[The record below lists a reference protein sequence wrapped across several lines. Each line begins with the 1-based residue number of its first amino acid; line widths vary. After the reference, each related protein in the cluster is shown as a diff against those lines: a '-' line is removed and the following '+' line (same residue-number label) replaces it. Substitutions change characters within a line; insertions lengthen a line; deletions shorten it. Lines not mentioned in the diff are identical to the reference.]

1 VTADKIKPHHLA
13 RRAIVY
19 VRQSSAHQVLHNP
32 ESRALQY
39 GMRDRLAAL
48 GWSEIEVVDDDLGR
62 SAAGGVARVGFER
75 MVAEVCLGKVGAVA
89 AREVSRFARNSRD
102 WQQLIEMGRV
112 VDTVLVDGE
121 AVYAPRDGN
130 DRLLLGLKG
139 SLNEYELDLLRQRS
153 LAARHAKARRG
164 ELVVAAPVGFIKAG
178 DRLEKD
184 PDRRVQAA
192 IRLVFDKVAELGS
205 ARQALL
211 WFHEHGLD
219 LPARRRDGTL
229 LWRRPCY
236 GSIHRMVTNPAY
248 GGAYAYG
255 RTGAAVRYD
264 GAGARPGS
272 RRKPRAEWLAL
283 RPGTHEGYLEW
294 ERAEAIRGMVSDNT
308 PASRHHGAPKHG
320 DALLAGLLRCRR
332 CGRKLT
338 VRYTGAGHDVPRYS
352 CWRGYLDNGE
362 PRCIAFGGLRA
373 DDAIEAEILKV
384 LEPAAVAAAVEAEA
398 QAAQHRDQVREALL
412 RDLQAARYAAD
423 RAFRQYDT
431 IDPANRLVA
440 AELEARWNRAL
451 EHVAEAEAKV
461 SAHDA
466 ATPAR
471 EAVTPAS
478 LAGLAGDL
486 RSVWTAPTTDARLR
500 KRIVR
505 TVVQEVVADLDEPA
519 GAVVLLIHWMGGIHT
534 QLRLPRRRRGQRNST
549 SPDIVAAVRQ
559 LVLIASDDVI
569 AGMLN
574 RNGLR
579 TGHGKR
585 WTRERVT
592 SLRSHHGIPV
602 HRCTPED
609 QAPWLNLN
617 RAAALL
623 RVSPK
628 TLRLAVEAGRIDAVH
643 PLPDGPWIFSRAA
656 LSGPAAM
663 DIVSQ
668 ARRNPHHPG
677 GSVPG
682 QETLPFSTT

>member
-1 VTADKIKPHHLA
+1 MSADKVQPHHLA
-13 RRAIVY
+13 RKAILY

-39 GMRDRLAAL
+39 AMRDRLAAL

-62 SAAGGVARVGFER
+62 SAAGGVARAGFER

-102 WQQLIEMGRV
+102 WQQLIEMCRV

-121 AVYAPRDGN
+121 AIYAPRDGN

-139 SLNEYELDLLRQRS
+139 SLNEYELDLLRHRS
-153 LAARHAKARRG
+153 LAARYAKARRG
-164 ELVVAAPVGFIKAG
+164 ELVVAAPIGFIKAG

-184 PDRRVQAA
+184 PDRRVQEA

-211 WFHEHGLD
+211 WFHEHDLE
-219 LPARRRDGTL
+219 LPARRGNGDII
-229 LWRRPCY
+229 WRRPCY

-264 GAGARPGS
+264 STGARPGS
-272 RRKPRAEWLAL
+272 RRKPRDEWLAL
-283 RPGTHEGYLEW
+283 RPGAHEGYIDW
-294 ERAEAIRGMVSDNT
+294 ERAEAIRGMVNDNI

-338 VRYTGAGHDVPRYS
+338 LRYTGAMHDIPRYS
-352 CWRGYLDNGE
+352 CWRGWLDNGE
-362 PRCIAFGGLRA
+362 PRCIAFGGLRV
-373 DDAIEAEILKV
+373 DDAIEAEILQV
-384 LEPAAVAAAVEAEA
+384 LEPAAVAAAMEAET
-398 QAAQHRDQVREALL
+398 QAAHHRDQVREALL
-412 RDLQAARYAAD
+412 RDLQAARYTAD
-423 RAFRQYDT
+423 RAFRQYDA

-440 AELEARWNRAL
+440 AELEARWNRVLAQ
-451 EHVAEAEAKV
+451 VAEVEAKI
-461 SAHDA
+461 AAYDA
-466 ATPAR
+466 ATPIRTAAR
-471 EAVTPAS
+471 PAS
-478 LAGLAGDL
+478 LAGLTEDL
-486 RSVWTAPTTDARLR
+486 QFVWRAPTTDARLR

-505 TVVQEVVADLDEPA
+505 TVVQEVVADLDEAA
-519 GAVVLLIHWMGGIHT
+519 GEIALFIHWVGGVHT
-534 QLRLPRRRRGQRNST
+534 ELRLPRRRRGQRNST
-549 SPDIVAAVRQ
+549 SPDIIAAVRQ
-559 LVLIASDDVI
+559 LVLIGSDDVI

-579 TGHGKR
+579 TGHGNR

-592 SLRSHHGIPV
+592 ALRSHHAIPV
-602 HRCTPED
+602 HRRVPED
-609 QAPWLNLN
+609 EAAWLNLN
-617 RAAALL
+617 KAAALL
-623 RVSPK
+623 RISPK
-628 TLRLAVEAGRIDAVH
+628 TLRLAVTAGRIEAVH

-656 LSGPAAM
+656 LNGPAAL
-663 DIVSQ
+663 DLVNQ
-668 ARRNPHHPG
+668 ARRNPNHPV

-682 QETLPFSTT
+682 QEALPFSMT

>member
-1 VTADKIKPHHLA
+1 MSADKIKPHHVA

-32 ESRALQY
+32 ESRTLQY
-39 GMRDRLAAL
+39 AMRERLAAL
-48 GWSEIEVVDDDLGR
+48 GWSEIEVVDEDLGR
-62 SAAGGVARVGFER
+62 SAAGGVARAGFER

-102 WQQLIEMGRV
+102 WQQLIEMCRV

-153 LAARHAKARRG
+153 LAARYAKARRG

-211 WFHEHGLD
+211 WFHEHSLE
-219 LPARRRDGTL
+219 LPARRADGAL
-229 LWRRPCY
+229 VWRRPCY
-236 GSIHRMVTNPAY
+236 GSIHRMVTSPAY

-255 RTGAAVRYD
+255 RTGTAVRYD
-264 GAGARPGS
+264 GGGAHPGI
-272 RRKPRAEWLAL
+272 RRKPRDAWLAL
-283 RPGTHEGYLEW
+283 RPGAHEGYVEW

-308 PASRHHGAPKHG
+308 PASQHHGAPKHG

-332 CGRKLT
+332 CGRTLT
-338 VRYTGAGHDVPRYS
+338 VRYTGAAHDIPRYS
-352 CWRGYLDNGE
+352 CWRGWLDNGE
-362 PRCIAFGGLRA
+362 PRCIAFGGLRV
-373 DDAIEAEILKV
+373 DDAIEAELLKV
-384 LEPAAVAAAVEAEA
+384 LEPAALAAAVEA
-398 QAAQHRDQVREALL
+398 AAQVAHHRGQVREALL

-423 RAFRQYDT
+423 RAFRQYDA
-431 IDPANRLVA
+431 IDPTNRLVA

-451 EHVAEAEAKV
+451 EQVVAVEAKI
-461 SAHDA
+461 AGHDA
-466 ATPAR
+466 ATPVRKA
-471 EAVTPAS
+471 ATPAS
-478 LAGLAGDL
+478 LAGLAKDL
-486 RSVWTAPTTDARLR
+486 RSVWRAPTTDARLR
-500 KRIVR
+500 KRVVR
-505 TVVQEVVADLDEPA
+505 TVVQEVVADLDEAA
-519 GAVVLLIHWMGGIHT
+519 GEIVLLVHWAGGVHT
-534 QLRLPRRRRGQRNST
+534 ELRLPRRRRGQRNST
-549 SPDIVAAVRQ
+549 SPDIIAAVRH
-559 LVLIASDDVI
+559 LALIASDDVV

-579 TGHGKR
+579 TGHGNR

-592 SLRSHHGIPV
+592 ALRSHHGIPV
-602 HRCTPED
+602 HRRVPED
-609 QAPWLNLN
+609 EAPWLNLN
-617 RAAALL
+617 KAAALL
-623 RVSPK
+623 RISPK
-628 TLRLAVEAGRIDAVH
+628 TLRLAVETERIEAMH

-656 LSGPAAM
+656 LNGPAALNL
-663 DIVSQ
+663 VNQ
-668 ARRNPHHPG
+668 ARRSPNHPA
-677 GSVPG
+677 GSPPG
-682 QETLPFSTT
+682 QQALPLSTT